1 MFKIVIKN
9 ERGIGLIEVLIALA
23 ILGIVAA
30 AFLSGLATASKAIYI
45 ADVRTT
51 AESLARS
58 QMEYVKN
65 QPYDD
70 TLPIV
75 YTKISAPPGFSI
87 DDIEALEE
95 MFKVWRDQILSKLYV
110 GWVQGFH
117 DEERDKMGAYLKKD
131 HDGGYILDHPR
142 VILNTIANDIAS
154 QDNATWLD

>member
-9 ERGIGLIEVLIALA
+9 ERGIGLIEVLVALA

-30 AFLSGLATASKAIYI
+30 AFLSGLATATKAIYI

-70 TLPIV
+70 TLPIA
-75 YTKISAPPGFSI
+75 YDEISDPDFNIDITAERLDPEGDGFDDDDGIQKITVTVEFQGEVKI
-87 DDIEALEE
+87 TLEDY
-95 MFKVWRDQILSKLYV
+95 KVDR
-110 GWVQGFH
+110 
-117 DEERDKMGAYLKKD
+117 
-131 HDGGYILDHPR
+131 
-142 VILNTIANDIAS
+142 
-154 QDNATWLD
+154 